1 MLHKIMAGAAFGVA
15 LTFAGAASA
24 QVVALATDKAGTTFN
39 TMGTAVASVVSE
51 NSSLKVI
58 VRPYAGPAAWVP
70 VLNTGEVGLGVMSA
84 NSAYQSFTGN
94 NETKTAHKNFRI
106 VMAGEGSLMLGFLVR
121 KDSPIKSYADL
132 KGKRISS
139 EFGGHL
145 SIGNSLAASL
155 AIAGY
160 GWGDVTPVPVVGAN
174 DGIEALVAD
183 RLDATWASLG
193 QPAAREADTQIGVR
207 YLGAPKTAEAEAIY
221 QKMVFPGARISVAK
235 DGTVPGLIGDT
246 PLLSYDAYVVVNKD
260 VSDEVVTKLVTA
272 LWENNEK
279 LWAAHRSMTGFTHD
293 AAVTSAPVAPYHP
306 AAVAFYK
313 AQGKWDDAAE
323 ARQQK
328 LLSEAGM

>member
-1 MLHKIMAGAAFGVA
+1 MFRQVMTGAVLGVA
-15 LTFAGAASA
+15 LTFAGTAGA

-51 NSSLKVI
+51 NSSLKII

-70 VLNTGEVGLGVMSA
+70 VMNTGEVGLGVMSA
-84 NSAYQSFTGN
+84 NSAFQSFTGN

-121 KDSPIKSYADL
+121 KDSPIKTYADL

-155 AIAGY
+155 EIAGY
-160 GWGDVTPVPVVGAN
+160 GWNDVTPVPVVGAN

-193 QPAAREADTQIGVR
+193 QPAAREADTQVGVR
-207 YLGAPKTAEAEAIY
+207 YLGAPNTPEAEAIY

-235 DGTVPGLIGDT
+235 DGAVPGLIGDT
-246 PLLSYDAYVVVNKD
+246 PLLSYDAYIVVNKD
-260 VSDEVVTKLVTA
+260 VSDEVVGKLVTA
-272 LWENNEK
+272 LWDNNEK
-279 LWAAHRSMTGFTHD
+279 LWAAHRSMSGFTHK
-293 AAVTSAPVAPYHP
+293 AAVTTAPVAPYHP

-313 AQGKWDDAAE
+313 AKGVWDAAAE
-323 ARQQK
+323 AKQAK
-328 LLSEAGM
+328 LMAESGS